1 MYYFKSFLEELSNN
15 TGVPFNLLGKND
27 EIIYNGASIEKSKE
41 IFINIYLG
49 NDKATLYM
57 DKKYEVCLS
66 LIKYY
71 IEIKYADLFH
81 IREQFFID
89 VFQGN
94 IVSIDKLRDNIPF
107 LEKGCSVFFINVDGS
122 KYEALN
128 ILKSFYSDKQTTCM
142 LYGQDLLVIGEFTD
156 RIQEINVIKDVLQ
169 NKLYCKCYISY
180 GKVSFTIEEVKNAYK
195 EAKAAM
201 ELGKKFLLK
210 QEIYNYEDMIF
221 EKAVSGINQKIKVEY
236 LIEFKDKFDAFDDET
251 LNTIEEFMKCNLN
264 ISDAAKSLYIHRN
277 TLIYRLDKI
286 YKDTGYDIRNFKEA
300 TIFNIAF
307 LIWKE
312 MK

>member
-15 TGVPFNLLGKND
+15 TGVPFNLSGENNY
-27 EIIYNGASIEKSKE
+27 IIYKGTDIEKSKE
-41 IFINIYLG
+41 IFIKVYLG
-49 NDKATLYM
+49 NDEATLYM

-71 IEIKYADLFH
+71 IEVKYADLFH

-94 IVSIDKLRDNIPF
+94 IVSIDKLRNNIPF
-107 LEKGCSVFFINVDGS
+107 LEKGCSIFLINIDGS

-128 ILKSFYSDKQTTCM
+128 ILKKFYAEKEAVCM
-142 LYGQDLLVIGEFTD
+142 MYGQDLLVIGEFKD
-156 RIQEINVIKDVLQ
+156 RSEESNDIKEVLQ
-169 NKLYCKCYISY
+169 SKLYCKCYIGY
-180 GKVSFTIEEVKNAYK
+180 GQVSFTIEAVKNSYK

-201 ELGKKFLLK
+201 DLGKKFLPK
-210 QEIYNYEDMIF
+210 QNIYNYENMIF

-236 LIEFKDKFDAFDDET
+236 LIEFKERFDTFDDET

-286 YKDTGYDIRNFKEA
+286 SKDTGYDIRNFKEA
-300 TIFNIAF
+300 TVFNIAF

>member
-15 TGVPFNLLGKND
+15 TGVPFNLLGENND
-27 EIIYNGASIEKSKE
+27 NIYIGAGIEKDEE
-41 IFINIYLG
+41 IFIDVFLG
-49 NDKATLYM
+49 NDKATLVM

-71 IEIKYADLFH
+71 IELKYTELFH
-81 IREQFFID
+81 IKEQFFID

-94 IVSIDKLRDNIPF
+94 VVSIDKLRNNIPF
-107 LEKGCSVFFINVDGS
+107 LEKGCSVFLISIDGS

-128 ILKSFYSDKQTTCM
+128 ILKSFYSDKESICM
-142 LYGQDLLVIGEFTD
+142 LYGQDLLVIGEFNN
-156 RIQEINVIKDVLQ
+156 RIEEANIIKEVLQ

-180 GKVSFTIEEVKNAYK
+180 AKVSFTIEEVKNSYK

-201 ELGKKFLLK
+201 SLGKKYLLK

-236 LIEFKDKFDAFDDET
+236 LIEFKDKFDIFDEET

-286 YKDTGYDIRNFKEA
+286 FKDTGYDIRNFKEA